1 MLRTVVVNALAG
13 PGAGKSTLSYGLIAK
28 LKAEGHRAELVTEYA
43 KDLTWRRDFVALANQ
58 FEVTREQDRRL
69 RDLVGQVDFIVH
81 DTALPFGTIYAKAP
95 YDEPWHVRRCW
106 ELFDSYRNFNVF
118 VTRKKAY
125 QTAGRNQT
133 EAEAVELDKRIR
145 ALFDGRID
153 IEVEGKSDAVDQVY
167 DALMA
172 LA

>member
-1 MLRTVVVNALAG
+1 LACSAVLG
-13 PGAGKSTLSYGLIAK
+13 IVRQLPQL
-28 LKAEGHRAELVTEYA
+28 
-43 KDLTWRRDFVALANQ
+43 Q
-58 FEVTREQDRRL
+58 RL
-69 RDLVGQVDFIVH
+69 RD
-81 DTALPFGTIYAKAP
+81 AEEK
-95 YDEPWHVRRCW
+95 
-106 ELFDSYRNFNVF
+106 
-118 VTRKKAY
+118 Y